1 MEHEIREE
9 HEIYEEHELYEERE
23 LVSGPFRRYCAR
35 SLDASI
41 YTIVFSIIVV
51 LFFRINTSFYI
62 SNVFNYLSVIVV
74 MIVMI
79 FLEPLLLSK
88 FGTTIGKKICGL
100 YVVDEQ
106 GEYLTYKAGMRR
118 VVVMLRY
125 GQGWNIPFYNI
136 YRGWKSYKACGA
148 GELLEWDHE
157 THAVVKLKDKKTWR
171 VFVYILLIIIS
182 VGICTGLVFYTAK
195 PLHTGE
201 LTVSEFAENYNRYLA
216 NINRT
221 DIGEL
226 DEQGTLIK
234 SDEVDFYIIEVLNQ
248 EPPCFEYIVEDGE
261 MIGVE
266 VKRDRNSAEEWIAS
280 DRIYLATAMMA
291 FGPAQEEYKNYK
303 KEWGQYITNMENA
316 PFESFA
322 FEVDGMSVSYTVAY
336 SGYEKQGLYLYAIAG
351 EEFEYH
357 MTFRMMKTGEE

>member
-1 MEHEIREE
+1 MEHEA
-9 HEIYEEHELYEERE
+9 YGEHELHEERE
-23 LVSGPFRRYCAR
+23 VIAGPFRRYCAR

-41 YTIVFSIIVV
+41 YTVVFSIVMV
-51 LFFRINTSFYI
+51 LFFRCNTSFYI
-62 SNVFNYLSVIVV
+62 SNVFNFLSVIVV
-74 MIVMI
+74 MIIMI

-100 YVVDEQ
+100 YVVDDQ
-106 GEYLTYKAGMRR
+106 GQFLTYKAGMRR
-118 VVVMLRY
+118 VVVMLQY
-125 GQGWNIPFYNI
+125 GQGWNIPFYNL

-148 GELLEWDHE
+148 GELLEWDVE
-157 THAVVKLKDKKTWR
+157 IRAMMKLKDKKIWR
-171 VFVYILLIIIS
+171 VFVYILLAIIS
-182 VGICTGLVFYTAK
+182 LAIFSGLVFYTAK

-234 SDEVDFYIIEVLNQ
+234 SEEVDFYIIEILNQ

-261 MIGVE
+261 MVGLE
-266 VKRDRNSAEEWIAS
+266 VKRDMNSGEEWIAS
-280 DRIYLATAMMA
+280 DQTYLAVAMMA

-303 KEWGQYITNMENA
+303 KEWEQYITNMENA
-316 PFESFA
+316 PFESVA
-322 FEVDGMSVSYTVAY
+322 FEVDGMSVSYTVTY
-336 SGYEKQGLYLYAIAG
+336 SGYEERGLYLCAIEG
-351 EEFEYH
+351 EEREYH
-357 MTFRMMKTGEE
+357 MTFRMMKTEEHSDL